1 MFVSI
6 SSGDP
11 HTNGQSLTA
20 DINYAGG
27 WANARGATEAVVA
40 RCRAAG
46 VFFRQGTA
54 AELITEGRKVRG
66 VTTAENGDRVT
77 ADFTIACM
85 GSWTP
90 TLLPELK
97 DECLP
102 TGQVVA
108 TIQLT
113 PEEHERYR
121 EVPVTRMIDN
131 GFYIFP
137 PNKDGIVKMA
147 IHQKGY
153 LNPQDGL
160 PSVPRTHLTRGYE
173 YQRVPEN
180 ARRMLLHGLKRVY
193 PELAAKPWLASRL
206 CWYSDRPSG
215 DWLIDY
221 HPGYEGLFIAAGCAG
236 HAFKFMPI
244 LGRLIVQSV
253 EGALPKE
260 LKDVWAYHHQV
271 ADRKDAS
278 RDWAVHY
285 RLDSANVS
293 RL

>member
-1 MFVSI
+1 M
-6 SSGDP
+6 
-11 HTNGQSLTA
+11 
-20 DINYAGG
+20 
-27 WANARGATEAVVA
+27 
-40 RCRAAG
+40 
-46 VFFRQGTA
+46 
-54 AELITEGRKVRG
+54 RG
-66 VTTAENGDRVT
+66 VTTAENGDRFT

-90 TLLPELK
+90 TLFPELK

-102 TGQVVA
+102 TGQVAA

-121 EVPVTRMIDN
+121 DVPVTRMIDN

-137 PNKDGIVKMA
+137 PNKEGIVKMA

-215 DWLIDY
+215 DWLIDH
-221 HPGYEGLFIAAGCAG
+221 HPGYDGLFIAAGCAG

-244 LGRLIVQSV
+244 LGRLINQSI
-253 EGALPKE
+253 EGTLPKD
-260 LKDVWAYHHQV
+260 LKDIWAYHHQV
-271 ADRKDAS
+271 EGRKDAS